1 MPNSI
6 ALSGQLP
13 NDEKHNGLL
22 GWSEQLAEQG
32 GDARLFALVV
42 FDVPTIKIHTEDG
55 SQMPIVRLR
64 HIEPVGWLEDANP
77 DLVKLMTKLGTDRA
91 GGEPLPGVDGEDD
104 ETLEV
109 YATGPDDDPARG
121 EKLKRAPLA
130 AVPSPFAD
138 KAVE

>member
-22 GWSEQLAEQG
+22 GWNDQLVDKG
-32 GDARLFALVV
+32 KDARLFALVV
-42 FDVPTIKIHTEDG
+42 FDVPTIKIKTEDG
-55 SQMPIVRLR
+55 SEMAIVRLR

-77 DLVKLMTKLGTDRA
+77 DLVKLMTKLGTDRE
-91 GGEPLPGVDGEDD
+91 GGDPLPGVDDEED

-109 YATGPDDDPARG
+109 YATGPEDDPARAG
-121 EKLKRAPLA
+121 KLQRTKLA
-130 AVPSPFAD
+130 AVQPIFSGTEA
-138 KAVE
+138 E

>member
-22 GWSEQLAEQG
+22 GWNDQLVDKG
-32 GDARLFALVV
+32 KDARLFALVV
-42 FDVPTIKIHTEDG
+42 FDVPTIKIKTEDG
-55 SQMPIVRLR
+55 SEMAIVRLR

-77 DLVKLMTKLGTDRA
+77 DLVKLMTKLGTDRE
-91 GGEPLPGVDGEDD
+91 GGDPLPGVDDEED

-109 YATGPDDDPARG
+109 YATGPDDDPARAT
-121 EKLKRAPLA
+121 KLT
-130 AVPSPFAD
+130 AVQPISSATE
-138 KAVE
+138 VE